1 MSKVAWII
9 FGSIVVL
16 VLGGLVVYSRLNSP
30 SANVNA
36 VDNNSIIAASDQNG
50 QIADHT
56 FGKTD
61 SKVVL
66 VEYGD
71 FQCTSCGGAH
81 PQIKEITEEYKD
93 RILFIFRNFPL
104 TTIHPNARAAA
115 AAVEV
120 AGLEGKYWEMH
131 NLIFET
137 QSEWSSLTGTTRT
150 EKFAEY
156 AASLGLNKETFI
168 EKLASKDINQKIS
181 FDQALGK
188 KVKVEATPTFF
199 LNGDKLSEEVS
210 SRTVRGE
217 SAPLKALLDAKLAE

>member
-1 MSKVAWII
+1 MSKAAWII

-16 VLGGLVVYSRLNSP
+16 ILGGLVVYSRLNSP
-30 SANVNA
+30 SANVSSA
-36 VDNNSIIAASDQNG
+36 DNNSIIAASDQNG

-61 SKVVL
+61 SKVIL

-71 FQCTSCGGAH
+71 FQCVSCAGAH
-81 PQIKEITEEYKD
+81 PQITEITEEYKD

-104 TTIHPNARAAA
+104 TTIHPNARASS
-115 AAVEV
+115 AAVEA

-131 NLIFET
+131 NLVFET
-137 QSEWSSLTGTTRT
+137 QSEWSSLVGTART
-150 EKFAEY
+150 DKFAEY
-156 AASLGLNKETFI
+156 AVSLGLNKDTFV
-168 EKLASKDINQKIS
+168 ENLASKDINQKIS

-199 LNGDKLSEEVS
+199 LNGEKLTDEVS
-210 SRTVRGE
+210 SNTVRGDT
-217 SAPLKALLDAKLAE
+217 APLKALLDAKLAE